1 MIRRTAEYE
10 AVIPA
15 PFGRVGVRTEHGRLV
30 DIGFLPPRTTLRPP
44 RDAFARRVCREL
56 THYFADP
63 CHPLELPLAPSGS
76 EHARRVWRALQR
88 IPPGDVRS
96 YGELARR
103 LKSSP
108 RAIGGACR
116 ANPIPIVIPC
126 HRIVA
131 ASGVGGFMGKR
142 AGSALAIKRWLLDHE
157 QR

>member
-1 MIRRTAEYE
+1 MIRRTAKYE

-30 DIGFLPPRTTLRPP
+30 DIGFLPSRTALRAP
-44 RDAFARRVCREL
+44 RDVFARRVCREL
-56 THYFADP
+56 ARYFADP
-63 CHPLELPLAPSGS
+63 RHPLKLPLAPSGT

-88 IPPGDVRS
+88 IPAGDVRS

-131 ASGVGGFMGKR
+131 VSGVGGFMGKR
-142 AGSALAIKRWLLDHE
+142 GGSALAIKRWLLDHE
-157 QR
+157 RR